1 MNLFHKKYNW
11 ATQAQNFGL
20 SYVNIWIIIFLS
32 FLTTVAEIFG
42 IGIFLPIFKFI
53 QLEGDIDALVSD
65 SDLWQYIVASFNY
78 VNMEVSLPSLLIISF
93 ILFLSRQV
101 FIYIRVVFSSAI
113 KQKLIQIQRNRI
125 FDAYIEADVE
135 YHDNTSVGSITNVI
149 ISEVNDAVR
158 FVMLPLELIVSLVM
172 FLLYAAI
179 LFMLSW
185 EMAILSII
193 TFILTIVLIKT
204 WILQSSRVG
213 RNLVSANMSM
223 SDFLVSRLQSPRLIR
238 LSSTEILEK
247 NKFHA
252 LTFLQRK
259 YSVFSSILR
268 AKTTVVMDPTIIAIS
283 LLFIYLSY
291 SVFNLKIETIGL
303 YLVIAMRLMPVV
315 TTIVKRVQVI
325 QSLLGSMEVLENRA
339 RILIEARERDYGD
352 KLKKTVKKSILL
364 NNISYRYPE
373 SKKDTLNDLTVEFK
387 TGEIT
392 AIVGPSGS
400 GKSTL
405 IDLIPQLRIPTRG
418 EVKIDGIDIKKYTLK
433 SVRNLI
439 SYVGQST
446 QIFSGTIMNHICYG
460 KKKLIGDEIQKV
472 IDMAGVKEFVDRL
485 PEGIDTIIGDNGIG
499 LSGGQRQRLD
509 LARAL
514 LKKSPVLLLD
524 EPASN
529 LDIESEKKLQQAIA
543 RINKETNI
551 IIIVVTHKLESTSV
565 FDQIIVLN
573 EGSIEAIGTHS
584 EVLKK
589 SKWYS
594 HAWKNKSYSS
604 E

>member
-1 MNLFHKKYNW
+1 
-11 ATQAQNFGL
+11 
-20 SYVNIWIIIFLS
+20 
-32 FLTTVAEIFG
+32 
-42 IGIFLPIFKFI
+42 
-53 QLEGDIDALVSD
+53 
-65 SDLWQYIVASFNY
+65 
-78 VNMEVSLPSLLIISF
+78 
-93 ILFLSRQV
+93 
-101 FIYIRVVFSSAI
+101 
-113 KQKLIQIQRNRI
+113 
-125 FDAYIEADVE
+125 
-135 YHDNTSVGSITNVI
+135 
-149 ISEVNDAVR
+149 
-158 FVMLPLELIVSLVM
+158 
-172 FLLYAAI
+172 
-179 LFMLSW
+179 
-185 EMAILSII
+185 
-193 TFILTIVLIKT
+193 
-204 WILQSSRVG
+204 
-213 RNLVSANMSM
+213 
-223 SDFLVSRLQSPRLIR
+223 
-238 LSSTEILEK
+238 
-247 NKFHA
+247 
-252 LTFLQRK
+252 
-259 YSVFSSILR
+259 
-268 AKTTVVMDPTIIAIS
+268 
-283 LLFIYLSY
+283 
-291 SVFNLKIETIGL
+291 
-303 YLVIAMRLMPVV
+303 
-315 TTIVKRVQVI
+315 
-325 QSLLGSMEVLENRA
+325 MEVLENRA